1 MRRLVL
7 AIAISLFSIAPF
19 AAPAAAKCAI
29 CLDGMSVQNPDGQ
42 PWSQGKPVTLVASVR
57 RGTPGITLPS
67 ESIAV
72 IMQADRERTKC
83 INVPLKLVSQSGDG
97 GLYAGLFYP
106 YRPAIYTG
114 LVQFGGSTFEMTVDT
129 NTMTAIAGGETS
141 AQPGVVTTAVGT
153 TPAAVTSVATP
164 VIDTKDLP
172 AAPREGPVGETLSY
186 TLGNVPFIVL
196 ALGFWAFIGLVLMA
210 RQARNG
216 EKAAR

>member
-1 MRRLVL
+1 VRRLVL

-57 RGTPGITLPS
+57 RGEPGIPLPS
-67 ESIAV
+67 DSIAV

-97 GLYAGLFYP
+97 ALYAGLFYP

-129 NTMTAIAGGETS
+129 NTMTAIAGGETT

>member
-1 MRRLVL
+1 VRRLVL
-7 AIAISLFSIAPF
+7 AIAISLFSIASF

-97 GLYAGLFYP
+97 ALYAGLFYP

-129 NTMTAIAGGETS
+129 NTMTAIAGGETT

-196 ALGFWAFIGLVLMA
+196 ALGFWSFIGLVLMA

-216 EKAAR
+216 AKAAR